1 VHDEGEASCFY
12 HIRISMRTTPP
23 VHLYTMPPLHDYGDR
38 MSKEETVYVENQ
50 LKMDV
55 VVKVKR
61 ADDGDIEV
69 YLEPPKEEDNIRR
82 GGSKT
87 FTVPAGDD

>member
-1 VHDEGEASCFY
+1 
-12 HIRISMRTTPP
+12 
-23 VHLYTMPPLHDYGDR
+23 

-69 YLEPPKEEDNIRR
+69 YLNPPKEEDNIRR
-82 GGSKT
+82 GGAKT